1 MSGQSM
7 VAEAALGKDFG
18 TLAAAGGAAVGAVG
32 AWEAGPFVGTSNM
45 LLKVGVGL
53 EDFGTM

>member
-18 TLAAAGGAAVGAVG
+18 GAAVGAVR